1 MICLYILLLLPIK
14 FILYLLHRYNFHLM
28 LGLKM
33 LEYVE
38 ALIIGL
44 SLVQEVILTHL
55 FNLAQVQELSQFRVM
70 IIQREEHIN

>member
-1 MICLYILLLLPIK
+1 
-14 FILYLLHRYNFHLM
+14 M